1 MKFEKIFIY
10 MSLIINFILSFNL
23 IIVLKEIYCATFVEN
38 SRIKTVLIFESQKLN
53 GYFFISIIFLNIG
66 LIIYFCT
73 VYNKSK
79 ELILKGSFIIGA
91 IFFLGLWIVLNE
103 WRVYNFIEWNMS
115 VRNVLVLASV
125 VIFLIL
131 LFLYIKNKKEK
142 IKSQELEKEGMK
154 LYKSRE
160 NSKIKLE
167 TYLNIYND
175 FSLVGD
181 WGIGKSYFLKNL
193 FKLNDSN
200 YEGIV
205 VDVSSYSVNDKILK
219 KIDFEIDKIFKK
231 NGIFRFKNSIF
242 SEIMTES
249 NIFDKFKNIRLG
261 FFEEDLNDKIN
272 ELGNKKIVLCLDN
285 IERINDKNRIQQ
297 LFSAIDEQ
305 FISKI
310 KEKNGLRKNLKVVYV
325 YDEQYIS
332 TLFKNE
338 NIDFLNYITKYSEAK
353 ITLKKIEMSDLEN
366 EMEKTGLKK
375 LSDEMN
381 MIKERDII
389 EYSRQ
394 LMEFIRSDILKDKAG
409 ISYSKDE
416 ENSKMEKNKNLEEEK
431 KIIELKEKIIE
442 KFNTNKIE
450 VINKITN
457 PRFIEQCYRE
467 KSRLENKN
475 LEKDSLIK
483 YKLILAIFEGI
494 NLEDLNK
501 IDEYFMV
508 NYYKKTN
515 NQVTNYNLSEKKIT
529 LFIIKKLL
537 LSGSVPIYIK
547 DFKSIENFN
556 SIERN

>member
-38 SRIKTVLIFESQKLN
+38 SSIKTVLIFESQKLN

-181 WGIGKSYFLKNL
+181 WGIGKSYLLKNL

-389 EYSRQ
+389 EYSKQ

-416 ENSKMEKNKNLEEEK
+416 ENSKMEKNKNLEEDK
-431 KIIELKEKIIE
+431 KITELQKEIIE
-442 KFNTNKIE
+442 KFKTKKVEI
-450 VINKITN
+450 IKKITN

-467 KSRLENKN
+467 KSRLEN
-475 LEKDSLIK
+475 EKLKLDSLIK
-483 YKLILAIFEGI
+483 YKVILELFEGI
-494 NLEDLNK
+494 SLEDLNEINK
-501 IDEYFMV
+501 YFTGF
-508 NYYKKTN
+508 YYKMTN
-515 NQVTNYNLSEKKIT
+515 DGVSNYNLSEKRIS

-537 LSGSVPIYIK
+537 FLSDDYME
-547 DFKSIENFN
+547 DFNAIEEFSSKKN
-556 SIERN
+556 